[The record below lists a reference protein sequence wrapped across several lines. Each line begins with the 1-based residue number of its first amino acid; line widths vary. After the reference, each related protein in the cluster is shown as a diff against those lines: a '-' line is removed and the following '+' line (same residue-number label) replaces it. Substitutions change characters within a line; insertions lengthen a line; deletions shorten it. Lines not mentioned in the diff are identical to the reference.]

1 MKINLSILTVLLF
14 IAFTSCNSDKLTKQ
28 KITELYKE
36 CSEKGNTQY
45 AEKRITLGSKTTL
58 NTHLKPK
65 NSEENYM
72 EFKEQGL
79 INFQKLET
87 SFMGYPQYK
96 ISLTEKGENYISKT
110 KKDGT
115 WTKTW
120 VKCFSLELDEII
132 EIHEIPAQN
141 IATIK
146 ITLKKVNKTPFIILM
161 NKENND
167 SLIEKTI
174 GLKKTNEGW
183 KLCNK

>member
-1 MKINLSILTVLLF
+1 MKIKLSILTVLLF
-14 IAFTSCNSDKLTKQ
+14 TTFTYCDSDKLTKQ
-28 KITELYKE
+28 KVIELYKE

-58 NTHLKPK
+58 NTHLKPQ

-72 EFKEQGL
+72 KFKEQGL
-79 INFQKLET
+79 INFEKLKT
-87 SFMGYPQYK
+87 SFMGYPQYN
-96 ISLTEKGENYISKT
+96 ISLTKKGESYVSKT

-132 EIHEIPAQN
+132 EIHEIPTQN

-146 ITLKKVNKTPFIILM
+146 IKLKKVNKTPFIILM
-161 NKENND
+161 NKENNNN
-167 SLIEKTI
+167 LIEKTI
-174 GLKKTNEGW
+174 GLKKTNDGW
-183 KLCNK
+183 KLCD